1 MDFSESPEAREYF
14 RERFGIPDEVLCLY
28 RFLRRGKYV
37 WAFSGSTL
45 IPGRVEHA
53 GIKALSLTGA
63 TPKPTT
69 AFLRVVGYHATKNVV
84 EVCGDDALA
93 FLRGEDV
100 GGRWDATRGYVV
112 VISGDDILGCG
123 FYTGDSLRSMVPR
136 EYRMED
142 TWI

>member
-1 MDFSESPEAREYF
+1 MDFCESPEAREYF
-14 RERFGIPDEVLCLY
+14 RERFGVPEEVLCRY

-37 WAFSGSTL
+37 WAFSGTVL

-53 GIKALSLTGA
+53 GIKALSLGGA

-69 AFLRVVGYHATKNVV
+69 AFLRVIGPYATKNVV
-84 EVCGDDALA
+84 RVGREDALA
-93 FLRGEDV
+93 FLRGEEV
-100 GGRWDATRGYVV
+100 PGRWDATRGYVV
-112 VISGDDILGCG
+112 VIAGNDVLGCG

-142 TWI
+142 TWV